1 MFNVRKTNV
10 DAQFEVINQSYEKLE
25 VETLTPHIGAKVRG
39 VDLSQPLTNEQ
50 ARDVHQAWIDWKIL
64 VFPNQH
70 LNRDQHKAFARR
82 WGKLHVHPMQPTYGG
97 DEEVLV
103 VKTTRDSAYT
113 SGDGWHS
120 DVTCDPVPPLG
131 SMLYITE
138 TPASGGG
145 DTLFADMY
153 LAYQMLSD
161 SMKEFLDPLVA
172 EHDGAGPYV
181 GSYKSTPPEGGYP
194 KSQHPVIV
202 THPDSGKKLLYVNRG
217 FTSHIVGLG
226 RSESNAVLEM
236 LYRLI
241 DSTPRLYCR
250 VDWEPNSL
258 AFWDNRCTQHHAV
271 WDYWPNSRYGERVS
285 IVGDQPPRH

>member
-10 DAQFEVINQSYEKLE
+10 DAQFEVINQSYETLE
-25 VETLTPHIGAKVRG
+25 VETLAPHIGAKVRG

-113 SGDGWHS
+113 SGDGWHT

-138 TPASGGG
+138 TPTSGGG

-161 SMKEFLDPLVA
+161 PMKEFLDPMVA

>member
-10 DAQFEVINQSYEKLE
+10 DAQFEVINQSYETLE

-50 ARDVHQAWIDWKIL
+50 ARDVHEAWIDWKIL

-97 DEEVLV
+97 DEEILV
-103 VKTTRDSAYT
+103 VKTTRDSTYT
-113 SGDGWHS
+113 SGDGWHT

-161 SMKEFLDPLVA
+161 PMKEFLDPLVA

-271 WDYWPNSRYGERVS
+271 WDYWPNSRYGERIS

>member
-10 DAQFEVINQSYEKLE
+10 DAQFEVINQSYETLE

-131 SMLYITE
+131 SMLYVTE

-161 SMKEFLDPLVA
+161 PMKEFLDPMVA

-217 FTSHIVGLG
+217 FTSHIVGRG

-236 LYRLI
+236 LSRLI

>member
-10 DAQFEVINQSYEKLE
+10 DAQFEVINQSYETLE

-97 DEEVLV
+97 DEEVLI

-113 SGDGWHS
+113 SGDGWHT

-131 SMLYITE
+131 SMLYVTE

-161 SMKEFLDPLVA
+161 PMKEFLDPLVA

>member
-10 DAQFEVINQSYEKLE
+10 DAQFEVINQSYETLE
-25 VETLTPHIGAKVRG
+25 VETLPPHIGAKVRG

-113 SGDGWHS
+113 SGDGWHT

-131 SMLYITE
+131 SMLYVTE

-161 SMKEFLDPLVA
+161 PMKEFLDPMVA

>member
-1 MFNVRKTNV
+1 MFNVRKSNI
-10 DAQFEVINQSYEKLE
+10 DAQFEEINRSYETLE
-25 VETLTPHIGAKVRG
+25 VETLTPHIGARVRG
-39 VDLSQPLTNEQ
+39 IDLSQPLTNEQ
-50 ARDVHQAWIDWKIL
+50 ARDVHQAWIDWKVL
-64 VFPNQH
+64 VFPEQH

-97 DEEVLV
+97 DEEILA

-113 SGDGWHS
+113 SGDGWHT
-120 DVTCDPVPPLG
+120 DVTCDPIPPLG
-131 SMLYITE
+131 SMLYVTE
-138 TPASGGG
+138 TPSSGGG

-161 SMKEFLDPLVA
+161 PIREFLDPLVA

-181 GSYKSTPPEGGYP
+181 GSYKSTPPDGGYP

-202 THPDSGKKLLYVNRG
+202 THPESGKKLLYVNPG
-217 FTSHIVGLG
+217 FTTRIVGLG
-226 RSESNAVLEM
+226 RSESSAVLDM

-250 VDWEPNSL
+250 VNWEPNTL

-285 IVGDQPPRH
+285 IVGDRPPSH

>member
-10 DAQFEVINQSYEKLE
+10 DAQFEVINQSYETLE

-113 SGDGWHS
+113 SGDGWHT

-131 SMLYITE
+131 SMLYVTE
-138 TPASGGG
+138 TPASGG

-161 SMKEFLDPLVA
+161 PMKEFLDPLVA

>member
-1 MFNVRKTNV
+1 MFNVRKANV
-10 DAQFEVINQSYEKLE
+10 DAQFEVINQSYETLE

-39 VDLSQPLTNEQ
+39 INLSQPLTNEQ

-64 VFPNQH
+64 VFPDQH
-70 LNRDQHKAFARR
+70 LDRDQHKAFARR

-97 DEEVLV
+97 DEEILV

-113 SGDGWHS
+113 SGDGWHT

-161 SMKEFLDPLVA
+161 PMKEFLDPLVA

>member
-10 DAQFEVINQSYEKLE
+10 DAQFEVVNQSYETLE

-97 DEEVLV
+97 DEEVLI

-113 SGDGWHS
+113 SGDGWHT

-161 SMKEFLDPLVA
+161 PMKEFLDPLVA

>member
-1 MFNVRKTNV
+1 MFNVRKANV
-10 DAQFEVINQSYEKLE
+10 DAQFEVINQSYETLE

-97 DEEVLV
+97 DEEILV

-113 SGDGWHS
+113 SGDGWHT

-161 SMKEFLDPLVA
+161 PMKEFLDPLVA

-181 GSYKSTPPEGGYP
+181 GSYKSMPPEGGYP

-217 FTSHIVGLG
+217 FTSHVVGLG

-250 VDWEPNSL
+250 VDWEPNTL

-271 WDYWPNSRYGERVS
+271 WDYWPSSRYGERVS
-285 IVGDQPPRH
+285 IVGDQPPHH

>member
-1 MFNVRKTNV
+1 MFNVRKANV
-10 DAQFEVINQSYEKLE
+10 DAQFEVINQSYETLE

-97 DEEVLV
+97 DEEILV

-113 SGDGWHS
+113 SGDGWHT

-161 SMKEFLDPLVA
+161 PMKEFLDPLAA

>member
-1 MFNVRKTNV
+1 MFNVRKANV
-10 DAQFEVINQSYEKLE
+10 DAQFEVINQSYETLE

-50 ARDVHQAWIDWKIL
+50 ARDVHRAWIDWKIL

-97 DEEVLV
+97 DEEILV

-113 SGDGWHS
+113 SGDGWHT

-161 SMKEFLDPLVA
+161 PMKEFLDPLVA

>member
-10 DAQFEVINQSYEKLE
+10 DAQFEEINQSYETLE

-39 VDLSQPLTNEQ
+39 VDLAQPLTNEQ
-50 ARDVHQAWIDWKIL
+50 ARDVHQAWIDWKVL
-64 VFPNQH
+64 VFPDQH

-97 DEEVLV
+97 DEEILV

-113 SGDGWHS
+113 SGDGWHT
-120 DVTCDPVPPLG
+120 DVTCDPIPPLG
-131 SMLYITE
+131 SMLYVTE
-138 TPASGGG
+138 TPTSGGG

-161 SMKEFLDPLVA
+161 PMKEFLDPLIA
-172 EHDGAGPYV
+172 EHDGAGAYV

-202 THPDSGKKLLYVNRG
+202 THPESGKSLLYVNRG
-217 FTSHIVGLG
+217 FTTRIVGLG
-226 RSESNAVLEM
+226 RSESSAVLDM

-250 VDWEPNSL
+250 VDWEPNTL

-285 IVGDQPPRH
+285 IIGDRPPRH

>member
-10 DAQFEVINQSYEKLE
+10 DAQFEVINQSYETLE

-113 SGDGWHS
+113 SGDGWHT

-131 SMLYITE
+131 SMLYVTE

-161 SMKEFLDPLVA
+161 PMKEFLDPLVA

-271 WDYWPNSRYGERVS
+271 WDFWPNSRYGERVS

>member
-1 MFNVRKTNV
+1 MFNVRKNNV
-10 DAQFEVINQSYEKLE
+10 DAQFEVINQSYETLE
-25 VETLTPHIGAKVRG
+25 IETLTPHIGAKVRG

-113 SGDGWHS
+113 SGDGWHT

-131 SMLYITE
+131 SMLYVTE

-161 SMKEFLDPLVA
+161 PMKEFLDPMVA

-181 GSYKSTPPEGGYP
+181 GSYKSTPSEEGYP

-241 DSTPRLYCR
+241 ESTPRLYCR

>member
-1 MFNVRKTNV
+1 MFNVRKANV
-10 DAQFEVINQSYEKLE
+10 DAQFEVINQSYETLE

-50 ARDVHQAWIDWKIL
+50 ARDVHEAWIDWKIL

-113 SGDGWHS
+113 SGDGWHT

-131 SMLYITE
+131 SMLYVTE

-161 SMKEFLDPLVA
+161 PMKEFLDPLVA

>member
-10 DAQFEVINQSYEKLE
+10 DAQFEVINQSYETLE

-161 SMKEFLDPLVA
+161 PMKEFLDPMVA

>member
-1 MFNVRKTNV
+1 MFNVRKANV
-10 DAQFEVINQSYEKLE
+10 DAQFEVINQSYETLE

-97 DEEVLV
+97 DEEILV

-113 SGDGWHS
+113 SGDGWHT

-161 SMKEFLDPLVA
+161 PMKEFLDPLVA

>member
-1 MFNVRKTNV
+1 MFNVRKANV
-10 DAQFEVINQSYEKLE
+10 DAQFAEINRSYETLQ
-25 VETLTPHIGAKVRG
+25 VETLTPHIGAKVRDI
-39 VDLSQPLTNEQ
+39 DLSQPLTDEQ

-64 VFPNQH
+64 VFPDQQ

-97 DEEVLV
+97 DEEILV
-103 VKTTRDSAYT
+103 VNTTRDSAYT
-113 SGDGWHS
+113 SGDGWHT

-145 DTLFADMY
+145 DTLFADRY

-161 SMKEFLDPLVA
+161 PMKELLDPLVA

-202 THPDSGKKLLYVNRG
+202 THPDSGKKLLYINRG

-250 VDWEPNSL
+250 VDWEPNTL

-285 IVGDQPPRH
+285 IVGDQRPRH

>member
-1 MFNVRKTNV
+1 MFNVRKANV
-10 DAQFEVINQSYEKLE
+10 DAQFEEINRSYETLQ
-25 VETLTPHIGAKVRG
+25 VETLTPHIGAKVRDI
-39 VDLSQPLTNEQ
+39 DLSQPLTNEQ

-64 VFPNQH
+64 VFPDQQ

-97 DEEVLV
+97 DEEILV
-103 VKTTRDSAYT
+103 VNTTRDSAYT
-113 SGDGWHS
+113 SGDGWHT

-131 SMLYITE
+131 SMLYITK

-161 SMKEFLDPLVA
+161 PMKEFLDPLVA

-250 VDWEPNSL
+250 VDWEPNTL

-285 IVGDQPPRH
+285 IVGDQRPRH

>member
-1 MFNVRKTNV
+1 MFNVRKANV
-10 DAQFEVINQSYEKLE
+10 DAQFAEINRSYETLQ
-25 VETLTPHIGAKVRG
+25 VETLTPHIGAKVRDI
-39 VDLSQPLTNEQ
+39 DLSQPLTNEQ

-64 VFPNQH
+64 VFPDQQ

-97 DEEVLV
+97 DEEILV
-103 VKTTRDSAYT
+103 VNTTRDSAYT
-113 SGDGWHS
+113 SGDGWHT

-131 SMLYITE
+131 SMLYITK

-161 SMKEFLDPLVA
+161 PMKEFLDPLVA

-194 KSQHPVIV
+194 RSQHPVIV

-250 VDWEPNSL
+250 VDWEPNTL

-285 IVGDQPPRH
+285 IVGDQRPRH